1 MPRKENNKI
10 ICEECDVNFAV
21 IVDQKIYKCP
31 DCYMLDHRITIDSG
45 LYRLNK
51 EGKKDRKKN

>member
-1 MPRKENNKI
+1 MTKDNKI
-10 ICEECDVNFAV
+10 ICEECDVKIAV
-21 IVDQKIYKCP
+21 IVDRKIYKCP
-31 DCYMLDHRITIDSG
+31 DCYMLDHNIPIDSG

>member
-1 MPRKENNKI
+1 MPIKQNNI
-10 ICEECDVNFAV
+10 ICEECDVEIAV
-21 IVDQKIYKCP
+21 IIEKKIYKCA
-31 DCYMLDHRITIDSG
+31 DCYMLDHKIPVDSG